1 MLIRSDCFVR
11 LLPWAALVFAAVPA
25 CRKAEI
31 RTYVAPRDKEVVRAA
46 TGADE
51 GGAAG
56 EQPAAERAALPAV
69 TWALP
74 SGWTDLGSDGGMN
87 VGQFKAGEVMVNITP
102 LASMEG
108 QENMLVNMWRNV
120 LGQPAFSEAEATAAL
135 KETEIAGGKGRF
147 FDLSAER
154 GGSPVRIVT
163 AFLHREGRSWFF
175 KLQGPPDAVGAQLEA
190 FTGFLKTVKFGAAG
204 AAGPVKEETPAVAPA
219 AAPEQPAA
227 VAEQPAVAPAGASAP
242 EGGEIVVPGKV
253 PEGWR
258 VVAAGAMQVAK
269 YSVDGGAEVAVS
281 VFPSDTGGLASNVL
295 RWRRQI
301 GLPEVGAEEAV
312 GAAKPIDGGPEG
324 AVVVDLENGEKALG
338 GAIVPRGGR
347 WFFYK
352 LTGPTAAVKAAR
364 ETFVNFAKAT
374 P

>member
-1 MLIRSDCFVR
+1 MLIRSNCHVR
-11 LLPWAALVFAAVPA
+11 LLPLAALVLVAVPA

-31 RTYVAPRDKEVVRAA
+31 RTYVAPRDKEVMRAA
-46 TGADE
+46 AGAAE
-51 GGAAG
+51 GGAPG

-69 TWALP
+69 TWVLP

-87 VGQFKAGEVMVNITP
+87 VGQFKVGEVMINITP

-135 KETEIAGGKGRF
+135 QETEIAGGKGRF

-190 FTGFLKTVKFGAAG
+190 FKGFLKTVKFGAAG
-204 AAGPVKEETPAVAPA
+204 AAKVETPAAV
-219 AAPEQPAA
+219 PEQPAA
-227 VAEQPAVAPAGASAP
+227 VPAA
-242 EGGEIVVPGKV
+242 EGGESAVPGKV
-253 PEGWR
+253 PEGWS

-269 YSVDGGAEVAVS
+269 YSVAGGAEVAVS
-281 VFPSDTGGLASNVL
+281 VFPSDTGGLAANVL
-295 RWRRQI
+295 RWRRQM
-301 GLPEVGAEEAV
+301 GLPEVGAEEAA
-312 GAAKPIDGGPEG
+312 GAAKPIEGGPEG
-324 AVVVDLENGEKALG
+324 AVVVDLENGEKALS
-338 GAIVPRGGR
+338 GAIMPRGGR

-352 LTGPTAAVKAAR
+352 LTGPTAAVNAAR

>member
-1 MLIRSDCFVR
+1 MLIRSNCHVR
-11 LLPWAALVFAAVPA
+11 LLPLAALVLAAVPA

-31 RTYVAPRDKEVVRAA
+31 RTYVAPRDKEVVPAA

-87 VGQFKAGEVMVNITP
+87 VGQFKAGEVMINITP

-154 GGSPVRIVT
+154 GGTPVRIVT

-175 KLQGPPDAVGAQLEA
+175 KLQGPPDAVGAQMEA

-204 AAGPVKEETPAVAPA
+204 ATAPVKEPTPAVAPA
-219 AAPEQPAA
+219 AAPEQPA
-227 VAEQPAVAPAGASAP
+227 PAPAPASAP
-242 EGGEIVVPGKV
+242 EGGEIAVPGKV
-253 PEGWR
+253 PEGWS

-281 VFPSDTGGLASNVL
+281 VFPSDTGGLAANVL
-295 RWRRQI
+295 RWRRQM
-301 GLPEVGAEEAV
+301 GLPEVGEEEAA
-312 GAAKPIDGGPEG
+312 GAAKPIEGGPEG

>member
-1 MLIRSDCFVR
+1 MLNRSNCHVR
-11 LLPWAALVFAAVPA
+11 LLPLAALVLVAVPA

-46 TGADE
+46 AGAAE
-51 GGAAG
+51 GGEPSEG
-56 EQPAAERAALPAV
+56 PAAEREALPAV

-87 VGQFKAGEVMVNITP
+87 VGQFKVGEVMVNITP

-135 KETEIAGGKGRF
+135 QETEIAGGKGRF

-175 KLQGPPDAVGAQLEA
+175 KLQGPPDEVGAQLEA
-190 FTGFLKTVKFGAAG
+190 FKGFLKTVKFGAAD
-204 AAGPVKEETPAVAPA
+204 APKVETPAVAP
-219 AAPEQPAA
+219 
-227 VAEQPAVAPAGASAP
+227 EQPAVAPAPAP
-242 EGGEIVVPGKV
+242 AGEGGEIAVPGKV
-253 PEGWR
+253 PEGWS

-269 YSVDGGAEVAVS
+269 YSVAGGAEVAVS
-281 VFPSDTGGLASNVL
+281 VFPSDTGGLAANVL
-295 RWRRQI
+295 RWRRQM
-301 GLPEVGAEEAV
+301 GLPEVAAEEAA
-312 GAAKPIDGGPEG
+312 GAAKPIEGGPEG
-324 AVVVDLENGEKALG
+324 SVVVDLENGEKALS
-338 GAIVPRGGR
+338 GAIVPRAGR

>member
-1 MLIRSDCFVR
+1 MLIRSNCHVR
-11 LLPWAALVFAAVPA
+11 LLPLAALVLVAVSA

-31 RTYVAPRDKEVVRAA
+31 RTYVAPRDKEVVPAA
-46 TGADE
+46 AGAEE
-51 GGAAG
+51 GGAPG
-56 EQPAAERAALPAV
+56 EGPAAERAALPAV

-87 VGQFKAGEVMVNITP
+87 VGQFKAGEVMINLTP

-135 KETEIAGGKGRF
+135 QETEIAGGKGRF

-175 KLQGPPDAVGAQLEA
+175 KLQGPPDAVGAQMEA
-190 FTGFLKTVKFGAAG
+190 FKGCLKTVKFGAAG
-204 AAGPVKEETPAVAPA
+204 AAKVETPAAA
-219 AAPEQPAA
+219 AAPEQPA
-227 VAEQPAVAPAGASAP
+227 VAPAPAP
-242 EGGEIVVPGKV
+242 AAEGGEIEVPGKV
-253 PEGWR
+253 PEGWS

-269 YSVDGGAEVAVS
+269 YSVAGGAEVAVS
-281 VFPSDTGGLASNVL
+281 VFPSDTGGLAANVL
-295 RWRRQI
+295 RWRRQM
-301 GLPEVGAEEAV
+301 GLPEVGAEEAA
-312 GAAKPIDGGPEG
+312 GAAKPIEGGPEG
-324 AVVVDLENGEKALG
+324 AVAVDLEIGEKALS

>member
-1 MLIRSDCFVR
+1 
-11 LLPWAALVFAAVPA
+11 LVLVAVPA

-46 TGADE
+46 AGAEE

-69 TWALP
+69 TWTLP

-87 VGQFKAGEVMVNITP
+87 VGQFKVGEVMINITP

-135 KETEIAGGKGRF
+135 QEAEIAGGKGRF

-190 FTGFLKTVKFGAAG
+190 FKGFLKTVKFGAAG
-204 AAGPVKEETPAVAPA
+204 AAKVETPAVTPA
-219 AAPEQPAA
+219 AAPEQPA
-227 VAEQPAVAPAGASAP
+227 VAPAPAP
-242 EGGEIVVPGKV
+242 AAEGGEIAVPGKV
-253 PEGWR
+253 PEGWS

-269 YSVDGGAEVAVS
+269 YNVDGGAEVAVS

-295 RWRRQI
+295 RWRRQL
-301 GLPEVGAEEAV
+301 GLPEVGAEEAA
-312 GAAKPIDGGPEG
+312 GAAKPIEGGPEG

>member
-1 MLIRSDCFVR
+1 MLIRSNCHVR
-11 LLPWAALVFAAVPA
+11 LLPLAALVLVAVSA

-46 TGADE
+46 PGAAE
-51 GGAAG
+51 GGEPG
-56 EQPAAERAALPAV
+56 EGPAAEREALPAV

-87 VGQFKAGEVMVNITP
+87 VGQFKVGEVMVNITP

-135 KETEIAGGKGRF
+135 QETEIAGGKGRF

-175 KLQGPPDAVGAQLEA
+175 KLQGPPDAVGAQMEA
-190 FTGFLKTVKFGAAG
+190 FKGFLKTVKFGAAG
-204 AAGPVKEETPAVAPA
+204 AAKVETPAAA
-219 AAPEQPAA
+219 AAPEQPA
-227 VAEQPAVAPAGASAP
+227 VAPAPEPAP
-242 EGGEIVVPGKV
+242 EGGEIAVPGKV
-253 PEGWR
+253 PEGWS

-269 YSVDGGAEVAVS
+269 YNVDGGAEVAVS
-281 VFPSDTGGLASNVL
+281 VFPSDTGGLAANVL
-295 RWRRQI
+295 RWRRQM
-301 GLPEVGAEEAV
+301 GLPEVGAEEAA
-312 GAAKPIDGGPEG
+312 GAAKPIEGGPEG
-324 AVVVDLENGEKALG
+324 AVAVDLENGEKALS
-338 GAIVPRGGR
+338 GAIVPRDGR

>member
-1 MLIRSDCFVR
+1 MLIRSNCHVR
-11 LLPWAALVFAAVPA
+11 LLPLAALVLVAVSA

-31 RTYVAPRDKEVVRAA
+31 RTYVAPRDKEAVPAA
-46 TGADE
+46 AGAEE
-51 GGAAG
+51 GGEPG
-56 EQPAAERAALPAV
+56 EGPAAERAALPAV

-87 VGQFKAGEVMVNITP
+87 VGQFKVGEVMINLTP

-135 KETEIAGGKGRF
+135 QETEIAGGKGRF

-175 KLQGPPDAVGAQLEA
+175 KLQGPPDAVGAQMEA
-190 FTGFLKTVKFGAAG
+190 FKGFLKTVKFGAA
-204 AAGPVKEETPAVAPA
+204 APINEPTPAVAPA
-219 AAPEQPAA
+219 AAPEQPA
-227 VAEQPAVAPAGASAP
+227 VAPAPAP
-242 EGGEIVVPGKV
+242 AAEGGEIAVPGKV
-253 PEGWR
+253 PEGWS

-269 YSVDGGAEVAVS
+269 YSVAGGAEVAVS
-281 VFPSDTGGLASNVL
+281 VFPSDTGGLAANVL
-295 RWRRQI
+295 RWRRQM
-301 GLPEVGAEEAV
+301 GLPEVGAEEAA
-312 GAAKPIDGGPEG
+312 GAAKPIEGGPEG
-324 AVVVDLENGEKALG
+324 AVAVDLENGEKALS
-338 GAIVPRGGR
+338 GAIVPRDGR

>member
-1 MLIRSDCFVR
+1 MLIRSNCHVR
-11 LLPWAALVFAAVPA
+11 LLPLAALVLAAVPA

-31 RTYVAPRDKEVVRAA
+31 RTYVAPRDKEVVAAA
-46 TGADE
+46 TGVE
-51 GGAAG
+51 GGGAAG

-175 KLQGPPDAVGAQLEA
+175 KLQGPPDAVGAQMEA

-204 AAGPVKEETPAVAPA
+204 AAAPVKEATPVPAP
-219 AAPEQPAA
+219 
-227 VAEQPAVAPAGASAP
+227 EQPAVAPAPASAS
-242 EGGEIVVPGKV
+242 EDGGIVVPGKV
-253 PEGWR
+253 PEGWN

-281 VFPSDTGGLASNVL
+281 VFPSDTGGLAANVL
-295 RWRRQI
+295 RWRRQL
-301 GLPEVGAEEAV
+301 GLAEVGAEEAA
-312 GAAKPIDGGPEG
+312 GAAKPIEGGPEG
-324 AVVVDLENGEKALG
+324 SVAVDLENGERALSG
-338 GAIVPRGGR
+338 VIVPRGGR